1 MRSVFAFFPKWIRY
15 TLMGISLHATQVMA
29 AERLTV
35 EQIDASVRQIS
46 AQLQKNCPLAAPD
59 DEAAFNACRRF
70 LFTDELTKGQMAQ
83 PVILWGRQKDA
94 QKPLK
99 DTNLTQFAPD
109 ILAGLYLPLFMF
121 NGQYTLTFHEKEKM
135 YLARLGA
142 AFRNRLQPGQ
152 FPYPFWHEANKWGI
166 YENARAVLFW
176 IDAQTGK
183 IRAAQFSAE
192 GAPVG
197 EQPRQAGSPP
207 PFDGKWVWTDAQGKM
222 QPAVTLFDGLYRDDN
237 PFKPALD
244 KTYRE
249 FAVALRE
256 SQCLSCHVPSNPEG
270 MKRLVLLQSPAHAS
284 GEIQRVLKSVRER
297 KMPLD
302 DLGIEKELDPQ
313 LMKVFLDKGGAFEKA
328 VMAAREWER
337 LQAGAT
343 KQN

>member
-1 MRSVFAFFPKWIRY
+1 MRSIFAFFPKWAAY
-15 TLMGISLHATQVMA
+15 TLLGIAAHAGQALA
-29 AERLTV
+29 AERLPV
-35 EQIDASVRQIS
+35 EQIDARIKPISV
-46 AQLQKNCPLAAPD
+46 QLQKNCPLAAAD
-59 DEAAFNACRRF
+59 DQEAFNSCRRF

-121 NGQYTLTFHEKEKM
+121 NGQYTISFHEKEKL
-135 YLARLGA
+135 YLVRLSA

-152 FPYPFWHEANKWGI
+152 FPYPFWHEANKWQI
-166 YENARAVLFW
+166 YENAKAVLFW
-176 IDAQTGK
+176 VDPQTGK

-192 GAPVG
+192 GEPVG
-197 EQPRQAGSPP
+197 DQPRQPATTPA
-207 PFDGKWVWTDAQGKM
+207 FDGKWVWTDAQGQT
-222 QPAVTLFDGLYRDDN
+222 QPTVTLFDGLYRDNN

-249 FAVALRE
+249 FAIALRE

-313 LMKVFLDKGGAFEKA
+313 LMKVFLDKGGEFEKA
-328 VMAAREWER
+328 VLAAREWER
-337 LQAGAT
+337 LQASAV
-343 KQN
+343 K

>member
-1 MRSVFAFFPKWIRY
+1 MRSVFAFFPKLAIY
-15 TLMGISLHATQVMA
+15 TCLGMLAGQAFG
-29 AERLTV
+29 AERLPL
-35 EQIDASVRQIS
+35 EQIEGQIKQIS
-46 AQLQKNCPLAAPD
+46 TQLQKNCPLAAPD
-59 DEAAFNACRRF
+59 DQAAFNTCRRF

-121 NGQYTLTFHEKEKM
+121 SGQYTITFHEKEKL
-135 YLARLGA
+135 YLVRLGA

-152 FPYPFWHEANKWGI
+152 FPYPFWHEANKWNI

-176 IDAQTGK
+176 IAPNTGK

-192 GAPVG
+192 GEPVG
-197 EQPRQAGSPP
+197 PATQAATTPA
-207 PFDGKWVWTDAQGKM
+207 FDGKWVWTDAQGQT
-222 QPAVTLFDGLYRDDN
+222 QPTVTLFDGLYRDNN
-237 PFKPALD
+237 PFKPTLD

-256 SQCLSCHVPSNPEG
+256 SQCLSCHVPSNPDG

-284 GEIQRVLKSVRER
+284 GEIQRLLKSVRDR

-302 DLGIEKELDPQ
+302 DLGMEKELDPQ
-313 LMKVFLDKGGAFEKA
+313 LMKVLLDKGGEFEKA
-328 VMAAREWER
+328 VLAAREWER
-337 LQAGAT
+337 VQT
-343 KQN
+343 STVK